1 MPEVTAAATPR
12 RRVHEYETIYILKP
26 STEPAEGEKVSER
39 VTEVIS
45 RLGARLVKVD
55 NWGKRRLAYPI
66 KHQSRGIFVY
76 IRYVGF
82 NDVVAELERNLRL
95 LDVVVRFQTVRVQ
108 PDVDPAAYQ
117 IDPEE
122 VKFLPVEVTV
132 EEEEEGIEERL
143 GFRTTARAPEES
155 PHDDEDDIDLDAV
168 IPPGVT
174 EEEEPS

>member
-1 MPEVTAAATPR
+1 MPEVAAVAQR

-26 STEPAEGEKVSER
+26 STEPAEAEKVSER
-39 VTEVIS
+39 VVEVIG

-66 KHQSRGIFVY
+66 GHQSRGIFVY

-82 NDVVAELERNLRL
+82 NDIVAELERNLRL
-95 LDVVVRFQTVRVQ
+95 QDSVMRFQTVRVQ

-143 GFRTTARAPEES
+143 GFRQTQRAPDEVPE
-155 PHDDEDDIDLDAV
+155 DDEDIDLDAV
-168 IPPGVT
+168 IPPGAPD
-174 EEEEPS
+174 EEDAT